1 MLIWWRHIVHFCQI
15 SHCTPRTC
23 SYWVSAK
30 VNSSPYDRN
39 ADTFTYYF
47 GVFYLCFVAWGNTR
61 PENELWVPEFQMSAT
76 DLEEELRRDGITSMI
91 KTWHLTVSLPDPH
104 MSKWCPSMCSQA
116 DTAGPSLAWY
126 YSSSQTAFI
135 TGQQDFLLGRVY
147 EMPLPITLN
156 TKTLTSLISLPVP
169 LCSGLKPNL
178 SKCGSTLRVSGKYDP
193 TFTLLF
199 PAHSLWIAVCIC
211 ILLFGMWQEM
221 RCFTHLMSVLP
232 ELLLARKTSIL
243 VNKMCKVERLLTE

>member
-47 GVFYLCFVAWGNTR
+47 GVFYLCFIAWGNTR

-104 MSKWCPSMCSQA
+104 MNKWCPSMCSQE
-116 DTAGPSLAWY
+116 DTTGPSLAWY

-156 TKTLTSLISLPVP
+156 TRTLTSLISLPVP

-178 SKCGSTLRVSGKYDP
+178 SKCGSTLRVSLGGKIRPHVYSSLSSSL
-193 TFTLLF
+193 TLDRCVYLY
-199 PAHSLWIAVCIC
+199 LVIWDVT
-211 ILLFGMWQEM
+211 GNEM
-221 RCFTHLMSVLP
+221 LH
-232 ELLLARKTSIL
+232 TSNECLTGAL
-243 VNKMCKVERLLTE
+243 VGKKNKYSCE